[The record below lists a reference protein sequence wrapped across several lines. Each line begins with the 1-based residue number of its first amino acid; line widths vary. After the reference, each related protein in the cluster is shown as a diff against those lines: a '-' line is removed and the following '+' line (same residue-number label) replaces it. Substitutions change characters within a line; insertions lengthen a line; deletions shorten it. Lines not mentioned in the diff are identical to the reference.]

1 MDNVTPI
8 IDPSKDLLQVLESN
22 VFSPIVD
29 YFKQLNEFLSGLTL
43 EQHACFV
50 NGLGFFLV
58 FLTLNSL
65 VSAYLGNK
73 LIQYFKLD
81 LRFPRLAKIIEYRIK
96 FQNYYLIFNIIL
108 LYFTT
113 IFFIIVNIYFFF

>member
-65 VSAYLGNK
+65 VSAYFGNK
-73 LIQYFKLD
+73 IIQYFKLD

>member
-8 IDPSKDLLQVLESN
+8 IDPSKDLAQVLESN

-29 YFKQLNEFLSGLTL
+29 YFQQLNEFLSGLTL

-96 FQNYYLIFNIIL
+96 FQNYYLIFNITL